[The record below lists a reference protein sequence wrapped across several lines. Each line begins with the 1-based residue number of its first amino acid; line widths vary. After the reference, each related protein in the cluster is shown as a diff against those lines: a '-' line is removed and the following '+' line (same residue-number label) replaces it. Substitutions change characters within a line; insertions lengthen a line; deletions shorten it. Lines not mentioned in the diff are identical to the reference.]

1 MQRREALV
9 GAFVA
14 LPVVVLVEARVAP
27 AVAGVAPEVVAEGEL
42 EVVVEGELEVVAEEE
57 LEVVVVVGVAA
68 PLRSTSFPQYL

>member
-1 MQRREALV
+1 M
-9 GAFVA
+9 A
-14 LPVVVLVEARVAP
+14 LPVVVLVEARVVP

-42 EVVVEGELEVVAEEE
+42 VVVVGELEVVAEEEE